1 MEGTLK
7 DAMAT
12 QQENTLHSSQMES
25 VKTRSYSPGETQW
38 LVSEEQGPVKQH
50 SYFMRTQTTTPTALF
65 VLYGAHSAAL
75 LSN

>member
-1 MEGTLK
+1 MPRLLSKKTHFTVLK
-7 DAMAT
+7 RK
-12 QQENTLHSSQMES
+12 S

-38 LVSEEQGPVKQH
+38 LVSEDQRPVKQH

-65 VLYGAHSAAL
+65 VLSGAHSAVL

>member
-1 MEGTLK
+1 MPRYSARKHT
-7 DAMAT
+7 
-12 QQENTLHSSQMES
+12 SQFSKGKS

-38 LVSEEQGPVKQH
+38 LVSEDQGPVKQH

-65 VLYGAHSAAL
+65 VLSGAYSAVL